1 MVLKQQDSLPNFQ
14 IALGR
19 AIQKEQLL
27 RHHVERVRGV
37 ESVPVEEESAVESK
51 DPAPIRARLRDKM
64 LIDLL
69 IVAVKVHGSS
79 DGIFPLNQPHAMG
92 PPPTTPGSI

>member
-27 RHHVERVRGV
+27 RHHVESVRDV
-37 ESVPVEEESAVESK
+37 ERASLWRKSRLSNRKIQPLS
-51 DPAPIRARLRDKM
+51 ARLRDKM

-79 DGIFPLNQPHAMG
+79 DGIVPLNQPHAMG